1 MKQIYKSLFSLIS
14 LMIAALLLSSC
25 SGLPDNMVHE
35 AKLLPYKIKQ
45 QGIFINERKTAFEHL
60 NTHKEWSFIQ
70 PYLEKEQWSA
80 FFVTASNELANANAL
95 YESKIKPMLDRDDP
109 KDRDDFSRLLYQFD
123 KLYKASTEAAF
134 KAEQRMAFMITI
146 RDTAPAIYD
155 QARREWA
162 QVKALESQLI
172 TQANKAM
179 KDYGPKTDDIKQ
191 RVKAISEMASTAQNA
206 MNRITEQ
213 FKKFPTMD
221 YALFGDESVNLSQTL
236 KQTQQY
242 HKVASSKLNELYR
255 SYVKVLADQRIEYY
269 VVIGRANWCEGEF
282 CGNGSTR
289 HYPPA
294 QVDEKMFEYFDA
306 LTVNTIATNRPG
318 FFSDD
323 KFKLYIPEA
332 RWNALKIQKKWSWP
346 RGDDYADYWVE
357 KTYADT
363 FHKYIEIVN
372 DKMTE
377 GGWVKV
383 DENSFWQQYDNLG
396 MAILS
401 KPYGSYEED
410 AIKEAQP
417 VGMATIATPT
427 MKNGIPVGS
436 NQYGEWRHSNGQ
448 SFWYYYGMYH
458 VIGSLIGPRA
468 YYYNDWRGYSS
479 RARGKPYYGRD
490 EQYGTWGSSTYSH
503 SRYRNSDYARRNP
516 DSAKTSRSS
525 RASSSI
531 RGAGASNRSRGP
543 AGGGK

>member
-1 MKQIYKSLFSLIS
+1 MKRIYKSLFSLIS

-35 AKLLPYKIKQ
+35 AKLIPYKLKQ
-45 QGIFINERKTAFEHL
+45 QDIFINERKTAFVHL

-70 PYLEKEQWSA
+70 AYLEKEQWSE
-80 FFVTASNELANANAL
+80 FFVSASNELATANTL

-109 KDRDDFSRLLYQFD
+109 KDRDNFSRLLYQFD
-123 KLYKASTEAAF
+123 KLYKASTEAAL
-134 KAEQRMAFMITI
+134 KAEIRMGFLITT
-146 RDTAPAIYD
+146 RDTAPAIYE
-155 QARREWA
+155 QAKRESA
-162 QVKALESQLI
+162 RVKALESQLI
-172 TQANKAM
+172 TQGNKAM

-191 RVKAISEMASTAQNA
+191 RVKAISEMAGTAQNA
-206 MNRITEQ
+206 MNRIAEQ
-213 FKKFPTMD
+213 FKTIPAMD
-221 YALFGDESVNLSQTL
+221 YALFGDESVRLSQTL

-242 HKVASSKLNELYR
+242 HKVASSKLDELYR

-269 VVIGRANWCEGEF
+269 VVVGRANWCEGEY

-289 HYPPA
+289 HYPPV
-294 QVDEKMFEYFDA
+294 QVDEKMFEYFDT
-306 LTVNTIATNRPG
+306 LTINTIASNRPG
-318 FFSDD
+318 FFSGD
-323 KFKLYIPEA
+323 KFKIYIPEV
-332 RWNALKIQKKWSWP
+332 RWNALKIQPKWSWP
-346 RGDDYADYWVE
+346 HGDDYADYWVE
-357 KTYADT
+357 KIYTNTY
-363 FHKYIEIVN
+363 HKYIEIVN

-377 GGWVKV
+377 SGWVKV

-436 NQYGEWRHSNGQ
+436 NQYGEWRHSNGL
-448 SFWYYYGMYH
+448 SFWHYYGMYH
-458 VIGSLIGPRA
+458 VISSLTGPRA
-468 YYYNDWRGYSS
+468 YHYNDWRGYSG
-479 RARGKPYYGRD
+479 RARGKSYYGRN
-490 EQYGTWGSSTYSH
+490 EQYGTWGSSTYSN
-503 SRYRNSDYARRNP
+503 SRYRNSDYAKRNP
-516 DSAKTSRSS
+516 DYAKTSRSS

>member
-1 MKQIYKSLFSLIS
+1 
-14 LMIAALLLSSC
+14 MIATLLLSSC

-45 QGIFINERKTAFEHL
+45 QGIFINERKIAFEHL
-60 NTHKEWSFIQ
+60 NTHQEWSFIQ

-80 FFVTASNELANANAL
+80 FFVTASNALADANAL
-95 YESKIKPMLDRDDP
+95 YESKIKPMLDHDDP

-123 KLYKASTEAAF
+123 KLYKGSTEAAL
-134 KAEQRMAFMITI
+134 KAEQRMAFLITS

-155 QARREWA
+155 QAKRESA
-162 QVKALESQLI
+162 QVKSLESQLI

-206 MNRITEQ
+206 MNQISEQ
-213 FKKFPTMD
+213 FKKSPRMD
-221 YALFGDESVNLSQTL
+221 YALFGDESVNISQTL

-242 HKVASSKLNELYR
+242 HKTASSKLNELYR

-269 VVIGRANWCEGEF
+269 VVIGRANWCESDF

-289 HYPPA
+289 HYPPV
-294 QVDEKMFEYFDA
+294 QVDEKMFEYFDT
-306 LTVNTIATNRPG
+306 LTTNTIATNRPN
-318 FFSDD
+318 FFSGD
-323 KFKLYIPEA
+323 KFKLYIPEV
-332 RWNALKIQKKWSWP
+332 RWNALKIQQKWSWP
-346 RGDDYADYWVE
+346 SGDNYADYWVE
-357 KTYADT
+357 KTYT
-363 FHKYIEIVN
+363 NTYHKYIEIMN

-377 GGWVKV
+377 GSWVKV

-436 NQYGEWRHSNGQ
+436 NQYGEWRHSNGL
-448 SFWYYYGMYH
+448 SFWHYYGMYH
-458 VIGSLIGPRA
+458 VISSLTGPRA
-468 YYYNDWRGYSS
+468 YHYNDWRGYSR
-479 RARGKPYYGRD
+479 RARGKSYYGRN
-490 EQYGTWGSSTYSH
+490 EQYGTWGSSTYSN

-531 RGAGASNRSRGP
+531 RGAGASNRNRGP